1 MKGNTV
7 KKNLVTRRG
16 ILKGAGAVAGGLV
29 ASPFIW
35 RFDRAFAAWPNDKAV
50 KIIVANT
57 PGGPSDISARFV
69 APILQEAFPGSTF
82 IVENRPGGGGNVG
95 MLAAARAEPDGYTLH
110 VSTGIYVMA
119 PSLYEPPPYDWQT
132 ALTPVAEIGSSPS
145 VFCVQ
150 PTLGVN
156 TLKEAV
162 ELARKDQSKFNIG
175 SPPIGSTLYL
185 GAELIKIRENLKDVA
200 LVLHQ
205 GGGQNVQA
213 LLSGT
218 IQMISTSLAP
228 AHAHIKA
235 GTLKGLAILGPKRWH
250 DLPDMPTT
258 KEAGYDDFVFETT
271 TGLLAPGKT
280 PPELIAKMEK
290 AVIEGLKR
298 PEMSEKIVNAGFFVE
313 AKTAKEHSERLVR
326 EYKQFAEVIRL
337 AGIKPKQL

>member
-1 MKGNTV
+1 MTTKGPGRRD
-7 KKNLVTRRG
+7 VTKA
-16 ILKGAGAVAGGLV
+16 LGAALAGTL

-35 RFDRAFAAWPNDKAV
+35 RPDRAWAAWPNDKPV
-50 KIIVANT
+50 RIIVANT
-57 PGGPSDISARFV
+57 PGGPSDISARLL
-69 APILQEAFPGSTF
+69 APVLQEALGGTF
-82 IVENRPGGGGNVG
+82 IIENRPGGGGTVG

-119 PSLYEPPPYDWQT
+119 PSLYEPPPYDWKT
-132 ALTPVAEIGSSPS
+132 ALIPVAEIGSSPS
-145 VFCVQ
+145 VFAVQ

-162 ELARKDQSKFNIG
+162 ALAKKDQSKFNIG

-185 GAELIKIRENLKDVA
+185 GAELIRIREGLKDVA
-200 LVLHQ
+200 IVLHQ

-218 IQMISTSLAP
+218 LQMISSSLAP

-250 DLPDMPTT
+250 DLPDMPTS

-271 TGLLAPGKT
+271 TGLLAPNNL
-280 PPELIAKMEK
+280 PAEILAKIEK
-290 AVIEGLKR
+290 AAVDGLRK
-298 PEMSEKIVNAGFFVE
+298 PDISDKLVKAGFFVE
-313 AKTAKEHSERLVR
+313 AKGAKEHGERLAR
-326 EYKQFAEVIRL
+326 EHKQFAEIIKA
-337 AGIKPKQL
+337 AGIKPKPI

>member
-1 MKGNTV
+1 MTKTANGIG
-7 KKNLVTRRG
+7 RRQ
-16 ILKGAGAVAGGLV
+16 ILKGAGALTAGTVA
-29 ASPFIW
+29 APFLW
-35 RFDRAFAAWPNDKAV
+35 RPDRAFASWPNDKAV
-50 KIIVANT
+50 KLIVANT

-69 APILQEAFPGSTF
+69 APILQEAFPGSSF

-110 VSTGIYVMA
+110 ISTGIYVMA
-119 PSLYEPPPYDWQT
+119 PSLYDPPPYDWQT

-145 VFCVQ
+145 VFAVQ
-150 PTLGVN
+150 PSLGVN
-156 TLKEAV
+156 SLKEFC
-162 ELARKDQSKFNIG
+162 ELARKDQSKYNIG

-218 IQMISTSLAP
+218 VQMISSSLAP
-228 AHAHIKA
+228 AHSHIKA

-258 KEAGYDDFVFETT
+258 KEAGYDDFIFETT
-271 TGLLAPGKT
+271 TGLLAPAKT

-290 AVIEGLKR
+290 AVIEGLLR
-298 PEMSEKIVNAGFFVE
+298 PDMSAKIVAAGFFVE
-313 AKTAKEHSERLVR
+313 AKTAKEHAARLAR
-326 EYKQFAEVIRL
+326 EYKYFADVIKQ
-337 AGIKPKQL
+337 AGIKPKPL

>member
-1 MKGNTV
+1 MTSGTPKGGS
-7 KKNLVTRRG
+7 TRRDVLRRAG
-16 ILKGAGAVAGGLV
+16 TLAAGAV

-35 RFDRAFAAWPNDKAV
+35 RFDRAFAAWPNDKPV
-50 KIIVANT
+50 KLIVANT

-69 APILQEAFPGSTF
+69 APILQDGFPGSSF

-119 PSLYEPPPYDWQT
+119 PSLYDPPPYDWQT

-145 VFCVQ
+145 VFAVQ

-162 ELARKDQSKFNIG
+162 ALARKDQSKFNIG

-185 GAELIKIRENLKDVA
+185 GAELIKIREQLKDVA
-200 LVLHQ
+200 IVLHS
-205 GGGQNVQA
+205 GGGQAVQA

-218 IQMISTSLAP
+218 VQMVSSSLAP
-228 AHAHIKA
+228 VHSHFKA

-250 DLPDMPTT
+250 DLPEVPTA
-258 KEAGYDDFVFETT
+258 KEAGYDDFNFETT

-290 AVIEGLKR
+290 VVIEGLKR
-298 PEMSEKIVNAGFFVE
+298 PEMSEKIVAAGFFVE
-313 AKTAKEHSERLVR
+313 AKGAKEHGERLVR
-326 EYKQFAEVIRL
+326 EYKQFADIIKQ
-337 AGIKPKQL
+337 AGLKPKPL